1 MEQAKRSTQDKSGF
15 ATLVDR
21 VVASATP
28 WEQVYRLENFNC
40 SLLFRDVEFLF
51 CPPFSKT
58 QATGRDVIV
67 IMLTLHTNKTG
78 AKFSYLSVCSTSFE
92 GLSFLSR
99 TFADGQF
106 NCPCIELTK
115 NWEQQLNLLVR
126 QTLIRHL
133 PQVASQKTPKFCQ
146 SKP

>member
-1 MEQAKRSTQDKSGF
+1 
-15 ATLVDR
+15 
-21 VVASATP
+21 
-28 WEQVYRLENFNC
+28 
-40 SLLFRDVEFLF
+40 
-51 CPPFSKT
+51 
-58 QATGRDVIV
+58 
-67 IMLTLHTNKTG
+67 MLTLFSNKTG

-126 QTLIRHL
+126 QTLIRDL

-146 SKP
+146 SKPYG